1 MEYLFAYGLLRGEFE
16 SPVAD
21 LMAQYAKKAGPAK
34 LHAQIYDIGGYPGV
48 IAPYT
53 DNHIVLGE
61 LFEIT
66 NSDGLWERLDAF
78 EGISSKHEQPH
89 EYLRKLSK
97 VTRDDGTEV
106 EAWVYWYNWPV
117 DDKPRICS
125 GDYLQRIAVVGSYG
139 RQAD

>member
-16 SPVAD
+16 SPVAT
-21 LMAQYAKKAGPAK
+21 LMQQHAKKAGAAK

-61 LFEIT
+61 LFEIP
-66 NSDGLWERLDAF
+66 NPDALLKQLDAF
-78 EGISSKHEQPH
+78 EGISADHEAPY
-89 EYLRKLSK
+89 EYTRKLSK
-97 VTRDDGTEV
+97 VLRDDGTEI

-117 DDKPRICS
+117 DGKPRICS
-125 GDYLQRIAVVGSYG
+125 GDYLQRIAVVGTYG
-139 RQAD
+139 RNVG

>member
-16 SPVAD
+16 SPVAN
-21 LMAQYAKKAGPAK
+21 LMKRYAKRLGPAT

-53 DNHIVLGE
+53 DNHIVQGE

-66 NSDGLWERLDAF
+66 DPNKLWHQLDAF
-78 EGISSKHEQPH
+78 EGISAAHQAPY
-89 EYLRKLSK
+89 EYERRLSA
-97 VTRDDGTEV
+97 VTREDGSQI

-117 DDKPRICS
+117 DNKPRICS
-125 GDYLQRIAVVGSYG
+125 GDYLQRIAAVGSYG
-139 RQAD
+139 RPG